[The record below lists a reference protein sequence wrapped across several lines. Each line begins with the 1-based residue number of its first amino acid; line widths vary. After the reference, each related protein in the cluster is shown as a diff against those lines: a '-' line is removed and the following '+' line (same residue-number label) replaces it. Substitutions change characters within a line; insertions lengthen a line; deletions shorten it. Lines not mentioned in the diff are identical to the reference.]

1 MQLSN
6 DNLKKQFVDVFGPEG
21 RIRVIRAPGRVNLIG
36 EHTDYNDGYVF
47 PMAIDPDVRIAC
59 RSRQDGMIRIASTLF
74 PGEMA
79 EFSVTQPITKGE
91 PRWSNYCRGVAA
103 QLKAAGIPITGMDAL
118 MANTLPSGGGLSSS
132 AAIEVGIGHAM
143 LGLMGYNLEPMRL
156 ALLCQKAE
164 HEFAGVPCGIMD
176 QMIVATAQLGTAML
190 FDCRSFQR
198 KPIPI
203 DANDLRVVIANTMV
217 KHDLTGADGKS
228 EYAKRREQCGAGVAF
243 FKQSNPAIKSL
254 RDVTM
259 EQITAAQ
266 GKLDDVILRRCR
278 HVVGETKRCLD
289 AANALI
295 AKDYALVGTLMNQSH
310 QSLDQDYDVSCEE
323 LNFLSA
329 QARTVQGVYGARM
342 TGGGFGGCIVALVQP
357 DQAEALMEHLRT
369 AYKTKYNIDPVVFA
383 TTATSGAGMME

>member
-6 DNLKKQFVDVFGPEG
+6 HSLKKQFVDVFGSGG
-21 RIRVIRAPGRVNLIG
+21 RIRVVRAPGRVNLIG

-59 RSRQDGMIRIASTLF
+59 RSRQDGLIRIASTLF
-74 PGEMA
+74 PAEIA
-79 EFSVTQPITKGE
+79 EFSVTQPIIKGE
-91 PRWSNYCRGVAA
+91 PKWSNYCRGVAA

-132 AAIEVGIGHAM
+132 AAVEVGIGHAL

-176 QMIVATAQLGTAML
+176 QMIVATAQLGSAML

-228 EYAKRREQCGAGVAF
+228 EYAKRREQCDTGVAF

-259 EQITAAQ
+259 EEVTAAQ

-295 AKDYALVGTLMNQSH
+295 AKDYALFGTLMNQSH
-310 QSLDQDYDVSCEE
+310 QSLEQDYEVSCDE

-329 QARTVQGVYGARM
+329 QARTFKGVYGARM

-357 DQAEALMEHLRT
+357 DQADALMDHLRST
-369 AYKTKYNIDPVVFA
+369 YKAKYNIDPIVFA